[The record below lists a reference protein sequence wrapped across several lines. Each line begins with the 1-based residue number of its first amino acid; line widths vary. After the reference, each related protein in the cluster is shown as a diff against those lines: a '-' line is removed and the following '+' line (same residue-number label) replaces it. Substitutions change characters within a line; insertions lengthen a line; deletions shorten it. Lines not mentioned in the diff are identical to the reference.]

1 MIALYTSG
9 FTDVLG
15 NIIGRKVDGIM
26 AEMFVG
32 FLATDGEKQ
41 VATNFKAK
49 EFKSR
54 TCPVVFIDGEL
65 IQVLQGLRA
74 VLRCPINVN
83 SGYRT
88 EAHNKAVGG
97 STNSAHLLGKAAD
110 ISCGTLPAKTIAL
123 AAYRAYGKK
132 IAIGLHEKE
141 NYVHIDVLYRGNFYK
156 EKVSNKVKGF

>member
-1 MIALYTSG
+1 
-9 FTDVLG
+9 
-15 NIIGRKVDGIM
+15 M

-32 FLATDGEKQ
+32 FLATEGEKS
-41 VATNFKAK
+41 VSTNFKVK

-65 IQVLQGLRA
+65 IRVLQGLRA
-74 VLRCPINVN
+74 VLGCPINVN

-88 EAHNKAVGG
+88 ETHNKAVGG

-110 ISCGTLPAKTIAL
+110 ISCGIIPAKKVAEI
-123 AAYRAYGKK
+123 AYRTYGKQ

-156 EKVSNKVKGF
+156 ESVKNKVNKF

>member
-1 MIALYTSG
+1 
-9 FTDVLG
+9 
-15 NIIGRKVDGIM
+15 M

-32 FLATDGEKQ
+32 FIATDGEKS
-41 VATNFKAK
+41 VSTNFKVK

-65 IQVLQGLRA
+65 IRVLQGLRA
-74 VLRCPINVN
+74 VLGCPINVN

-88 EAHNKAVGG
+88 ETHNKAVGG
-97 STNSAHLLGKAAD
+97 SSNSAHLLGKAAD
-110 ISCGTLPAKTIAL
+110 ISCGTIQAKKIAQI
-123 AAYRAYGKK
+123 AYRTYGKE

-156 EKVSNKVKGF
+156 ESVKNKVSKF

>member
-1 MIALYTSG
+1 
-9 FTDVLG
+9 
-15 NIIGRKVDGIM
+15 M

-32 FLATDGEKQ
+32 FIATDGEKS
-41 VATNFKAK
+41 VSTNFKVK

-65 IQVLQGLRA
+65 IRVLQGLRA
-74 VLRCPINVN
+74 VLGCPINVN

-88 EAHNKAVGG
+88 ETHNKAVGG

-110 ISCGTLPAKTIAL
+110 ISCGNIPANKVAQV
-123 AAYRAYGKK
+123 AYRTYGKQ

-156 EKVSNKVKGF
+156 ETVKNKVSKF

>member
-1 MIALYTSG
+1 
-9 FTDVLG
+9 
-15 NIIGRKVDGIM
+15 M

-32 FLATDGEKQ
+32 FLATDGEKR

-65 IQVLQGLRA
+65 IKVLQGLRA
-74 VLRCPINVN
+74 VLGCPINVN

-110 ISCGTLPAKTIAL
+110 ISCGTLPAKEIAKV
-123 AAYRAYGKK
+123 AYRTYGKQ

-156 EKVSNKVKGF
+156 EKVTNKVKGF

>member
-1 MIALYTSG
+1 
-9 FTDVLG
+9 
-15 NIIGRKVDGIM
+15 M

-32 FLATDGEKQ
+32 FIATEGEKS
-41 VATNFKAK
+41 VSTNFKVK

-65 IQVLQGLRA
+65 IRVLQGLRA
-74 VLRCPINVN
+74 VLGCPININ

-88 EAHNKAVGG
+88 ETHNKAVGG

-110 ISCGTLPAKTIAL
+110 ISCVNIPAKKVAEI
-123 AAYRAYGKK
+123 AYRTYGKQ

-156 EKVSNKVKGF
+156 ESVKNKVNKF

>member
-1 MIALYTSG
+1 
-9 FTDVLG
+9 
-15 NIIGRKVDGIM
+15 M

-32 FLATDGEKQ
+32 FITTDGEKS
-41 VATNFKAK
+41 VSTNFKVK

-54 TCPVVFIDGEL
+54 ACPVVFIDGEL
-65 IQVLQGLRA
+65 IRVLQGLRA
-74 VLRCPINVN
+74 VLGCPINVN

-88 EAHNKAVGG
+88 ESHNKAVGG

-110 ISCGTLPAKTIAL
+110 ISCGVLPAKAIAK
-123 AAYRAYGKK
+123 AAYRAYGKQ

-156 EKVSNKVKGF
+156 EKVTNKVRGF

>member
-1 MIALYTSG
+1 
-9 FTDVLG
+9 
-15 NIIGRKVDGIM
+15 M

-32 FLATDGEKQ
+32 FLATEGEKS
-41 VATNFKAK
+41 VSTNFKVK

-65 IQVLQGLRA
+65 IRVLQGLRA
-74 VLRCPINVN
+74 VLGCPINVN

-88 EAHNKAVGG
+88 ETHNKAVGG
-97 STNSAHLLGKAAD
+97 STNSAHLLGKAVD
-110 ISCGTLPAKTIAL
+110 ISCGNIPAKKVAEI
-123 AAYRAYGKK
+123 AYRTYGKQ

-156 EKVSNKVKGF
+156 ESVKNKVNKF

>member
-1 MIALYTSG
+1 
-9 FTDVLG
+9 
-15 NIIGRKVDGIM
+15 M

-32 FLATDGEKQ
+32 FIATDGEKS
-41 VATNFKAK
+41 VSTNFKVK

-65 IQVLQGLRA
+65 IRVLQGLRA
-74 VLRCPINVN
+74 VLGCPINVN

-88 EAHNKAVGG
+88 ETHNKAVGG

-110 ISCGTLPAKTIAL
+110 ISCGTIPAKKVAQI
-123 AAYRAYGKK
+123 AYRTYGKQ

-156 EKVSNKVKGF
+156 ESVKNKVSKF

>member
-1 MIALYTSG
+1 
-9 FTDVLG
+9 
-15 NIIGRKVDGIM
+15 M

-32 FLATDGEKQ
+32 FIATDGEKS
-41 VATNFKAK
+41 VSTNFKVK

-65 IQVLQGLRA
+65 IRVLQGLRA
-74 VLRCPINVN
+74 VLGCPINVN

-88 EAHNKAVGG
+88 ETHNKAVGG
-97 STNSAHLLGKAAD
+97 SPNSAHLLGKAAD
-110 ISCGTLPAKTIAL
+110 ISCGTIPAKKVAQI
-123 AAYRAYGKK
+123 AYRTYGKQ

-156 EKVSNKVKGF
+156 EKVANKVKVF

>member
-1 MIALYTSG
+1 
-9 FTDVLG
+9 
-15 NIIGRKVDGIM
+15 M

-32 FLATDGEKQ
+32 FITTDGEKS
-41 VATNFKAK
+41 VSTNFKVK

-54 TCPVVFIDGEL
+54 TCPVVFIDREL
-65 IQVLQGLRA
+65 IKVLQGLRSI
-74 VLRCPINVN
+74 LGCPINVN

-88 EAHNKAVGG
+88 ETHNKSVGG

-110 ISCGTLPAKTIAL
+110 ISCSAIPAKKVAQV
-123 AAYRAYGKK
+123 AYTTYGKE

-156 EKVSNKVKGF
+156 ESVKNKVSKF

>member
-1 MIALYTSG
+1 
-9 FTDVLG
+9 
-15 NIIGRKVDGIM
+15 M

-32 FLATDGEKQ
+32 FIASDGEKS
-41 VATNFKAK
+41 VSTNFKVK

-65 IQVLQGLRA
+65 IRVLQGLRA
-74 VLRCPINVN
+74 VLGCPINVN

-88 EAHNKAVGG
+88 ETHNKAVGG

-110 ISCGTLPAKTIAL
+110 ISCGTIPAKKVAQI
-123 AAYRAYGKK
+123 AYRTYGKQ

-156 EKVSNKVKGF
+156 EKVANKVKVF

>member
-1 MIALYTSG
+1 
-9 FTDVLG
+9 
-15 NIIGRKVDGIM
+15 M

-32 FLATDGEKQ
+32 FIANDGEKS
-41 VATNFKAK
+41 VSTNFKVK

-65 IQVLQGLRA
+65 IRVLQGLRA
-74 VLRCPINVN
+74 VLGCPVNVN

-110 ISCGTLPAKTIAL
+110 ISCGTFPAKKVAQV
-123 AAYRAYGKK
+123 AYRTYGKQ

-156 EKVSNKVKGF
+156 ESVKNKVSKF

>member
-1 MIALYTSG
+1 
-9 FTDVLG
+9 
-15 NIIGRKVDGIM
+15 M

-32 FLATDGEKQ
+32 FIATEGEKS
-41 VATNFKAK
+41 VSTNFKVK

-65 IQVLQGLRA
+65 IRVLQGLRT
-74 VLRCPINVN
+74 VLGCPINVN

-110 ISCGTLPAKTIAL
+110 ISCVNIPAKKVAEI
-123 AAYRAYGKK
+123 AYRTYGKQ

-156 EKVSNKVKGF
+156 ESVKNKVNKF

>member
-1 MIALYTSG
+1 
-9 FTDVLG
+9 
-15 NIIGRKVDGIM
+15 M

-32 FLATDGEKQ
+32 FIATDGEKS
-41 VATNFKAK
+41 VSTNFKVK

-65 IQVLQGLRA
+65 IRVLQGLRA
-74 VLRCPINVN
+74 VLGCPINVN

-88 EAHNKAVGG
+88 ETHNKAVGG

-110 ISCGTLPAKTIAL
+110 ISCGTIPAKKVAQI
-123 AAYRAYGKK
+123 AYREYGKQ

-156 EKVSNKVKGF
+156 ESVKNKVSKF

>member
-1 MIALYTSG
+1 
-9 FTDVLG
+9 
-15 NIIGRKVDGIM
+15 M

-32 FLATDGEKQ
+32 FIATEGEKS
-41 VATNFKAK
+41 VSTNFKVK

-65 IQVLQGLRA
+65 IRVLQGLRT
-74 VLRCPINVN
+74 VLGCPINVN

-88 EAHNKAVGG
+88 ETHNKAVGG

-110 ISCGTLPAKTIAL
+110 ISCVNIPAKKVAEI
-123 AAYRAYGKK
+123 AYRTYGKQ

-156 EKVSNKVKGF
+156 ESVKNKVNKF

>member
-1 MIALYTSG
+1 
-9 FTDVLG
+9 
-15 NIIGRKVDGIM
+15 M

-32 FLATDGEKQ
+32 FLATEGEKS
-41 VATNFKAK
+41 VSTNFKVK

-65 IQVLQGLRA
+65 IRVLQGLRA
-74 VLRCPINVN
+74 VLGCPINVN

-88 EAHNKAVGG
+88 ETHNKAVGG

-110 ISCGTLPAKTIAL
+110 ISCVNIPAKKVAEI
-123 AAYRAYGKK
+123 AYRTYGKQ

-156 EKVSNKVKGF
+156 ESVKNKVNKF

>member
-1 MIALYTSG
+1 
-9 FTDVLG
+9 
-15 NIIGRKVDGIM
+15 M

-32 FLATDGEKQ
+32 FIATEGEKS
-41 VATNFKAK
+41 VSTNFKVK

-65 IQVLQGLRA
+65 IRVLQGLRA
-74 VLRCPINVN
+74 VLGCPINVN

-88 EAHNKAVGG
+88 ETHNKAVGG

-110 ISCGTLPAKTIAL
+110 ISCGAITAKKVAQV
-123 AAYRAYGKK
+123 AYRTYGKQ

-156 EKVSNKVKGF
+156 EKVTNKVKAF

>member
-1 MIALYTSG
+1 
-9 FTDVLG
+9 
-15 NIIGRKVDGIM
+15 M

-32 FLATDGEKQ
+32 FIATEGDKS
-41 VATNFKAK
+41 VSTNFKVK

-54 TCPVVFIDGEL
+54 ACPVVFIDGEL
-65 IQVLQGLRA
+65 IRVLQCLRA
-74 VLRCPINVN
+74 VLGCPINVN

-88 EAHNKAVGG
+88 ETHNKAVGG

-110 ISCGTLPAKTIAL
+110 ISCVNIPAKKVAEI
-123 AAYRAYGKK
+123 AYRTYGKQ

-156 EKVSNKVKGF
+156 ESVKNKVNKF

>member
-1 MIALYTSG
+1 
-9 FTDVLG
+9 
-15 NIIGRKVDGIM
+15 M

-32 FLATDGEKQ
+32 FLATEGEKS
-41 VATNFKAK
+41 VSTNFKVK

-65 IQVLQGLRA
+65 IRVLQGLRA
-74 VLRCPINVN
+74 VLGCPINVN

-88 EAHNKAVGG
+88 ETHNKAVGG

-110 ISCGTLPAKTIAL
+110 ISCVNIPAKKVAEI
-123 AAYRAYGKK
+123 AYRTYGKQ

-156 EKVSNKVKGF
+156 ESVKNKVNKY